1 VHFLALS
8 FFFLSVLSIHLLNS
22 VLFIPIYFLLG
33 VFSSPHVPDSMLSSH
48 ISFLLMRFLTLSIF
62 FLSVLSSP
70 HFYCFWKDWPFLDMI
85 NPQSLMFFSF
95 TSLLSK
101 VPLETFCRKH
111 CKHRA
116 TVITQFLGFP
126 QNYHFLVKFKMKQ
139 KLETWQKYIKKGFKC
154 IEKPSWSFGKNWEPN
169 CTPLYPRLK
178 RHCRFKVKLNDYST
192 NLHKN

>member
-1 VHFLALS
+1 
-8 FFFLSVLSIHLLNS
+8 
-22 VLFIPIYFLLG
+22 
-33 VFSSPHVPDSMLSSH
+33 
-48 ISFLLMRFLTLSIF
+48 
-62 FLSVLSSP
+62 
-70 HFYCFWKDWPFLDMI
+70 
-85 NPQSLMFFSF
+85 MFFSF

-154 IEKPSWSFGKNWEPN
+154 IEKPSWSFGKKLGAQ
-169 CTPLYPRLK
+169 LYPIVPKTEKTLQ
-178 RHCRFKVKLNDYST
+178 VQG
-192 NLHKN
+192 